1 MLEVS
6 AKPPISFTN
15 KICISCLYFTGTN
28 TDAVI
33 LQSTKSTNAADCIVA
48 SHKALTTPDVTS
60 GIRTALETVLN
71 QSGINKNDIA
81 YLSIGTTREIIIYQ
95 FRCEDYS

>member
-15 KICISCLYFTGTN
+15 KSCISCLYFTGTN

-60 GIRTALETVLN
+60 GIRTALKTVLN